1 MHSFLVV
8 DKMNKMSGQEIANEL
23 LIRKY
28 PITWTLCFIQ
38 EIQTAPGWELDELV
52 EKNISLK
59 SQVNEKEKELKTM
72 SSSSLSAKQITDVP
86 YATIISSMIK
96 RASTPIK

>member
-1 MHSFLVV
+1 
-8 DKMNKMSGQEIANEL
+8 
-23 LIRKY
+23 
-28 PITWTLCFIQ
+28 
-38 EIQTAPGWELDELV
+38 LDELV
-52 EKNISLK
+52 EKEK
-59 SQVNEKEKELKTM
+59 EKEKELKTM

>member
-1 MHSFLVV
+1 
-8 DKMNKMSGQEIANEL
+8 
-23 LIRKY
+23 
-28 PITWTLCFIQ
+28 
-38 EIQTAPGWELDELV
+38 LDELV

-59 SQVNEKEKELKTM
+59 SQVNEKEKEFKTM